1 MKLSLGF
8 SPCPNDTFIF
18 DALVNK
24 RIDIEGLEFEV
35 HLGDVETLNT
45 KAFKAELDITKL
57 SYHAFAYM
65 TENYQ
70 LLRSGSALGKNCGPI
85 LIAKPEI
92 ADAVTLSVV
101 EGLNSQ
107 LSTLSIAIPGKYTT
121 ANFLL
126 GIAFPEA
133 KNKTELVF
141 SEIENAVLEGKV
153 DAGLIIHENRFTYQ
167 SKGLKKLMDLGEF
180 WETKTGLPIPLGGI
194 AIRKTLSS
202 EVKLKV
208 ERLIRKSIEYA
219 FANPD
224 ASKEYVRCHS
234 QEMEASVI
242 QSHINLYVNNYSI
255 DLGEEG
261 QKAVKEMYAIGKE
274 KGIIPEMPD
283 AVFVS

>member
-1 MKLSLGF
+1 MKLTLGF

-24 RIDIEGLEFEV
+24 RIDTEGLEF
-35 HLGDVETLNT
+35 HIQLGDVETLNS
-45 KAFKAELDITKL
+45 KAFNAELDITKL

-65 TENYQ
+65 TDNYQ

-85 LIAKPEI
+85 LIAKEEI
-92 ADAVTLSVV
+92 SHLR
-101 EGLNSQ
+101 SQ
-107 LSTLSIAIPGKYTT
+107 ISHLKIAIPGKYTT

-126 GIAFPEA
+126 GIAFPDA
-133 KNKTELVF
+133 KNKTEMVF
-141 SEIENAVLEGKV
+141 SEIENAVLQDKA

-167 SKGLKKLMDLGEF
+167 SKGLKKLIDLGEF

-194 AIRKTLSS
+194 AIRKNFPL

-208 ERLIRKSIEYA
+208 ERLIRKSIEFA
-219 FANPD
+219 FANPE

-242 QSHINLYVNNYSI
+242 QSHINLYVNNYSVNI
-255 DLGEEG
+255 GAEGE
-261 QKAVKEMYAIGKE
+261 KAVKEMYAIGKE
-274 KGIIPEMPD
+274 NRIIPEMPD
-283 AVFVS
+283 GIFIS

>member
-1 MKLSLGF
+1 MKLTLGF

-24 RIDIEGLEFEV
+24 RIDTEGLEFDV
-35 HLGDVETLNT
+35 QLGDVETLNT

-65 TENYQ
+65 TDNYQ

-85 LIAKPEI
+85 LIAKEQI
-92 ADAVTLSVV
+92 
-101 EGLNSQ
+101 
-107 LSTLSIAIPGKYTT
+107 STLTSQISHLKIAIPGKYTT

-133 KNKTELVF
+133 KNKTEMVF

-167 SKGLKKLMDLGEF
+167 SKGLKKLIDLGEF
-180 WETKTGLPIPLGGI
+180 WESKTGLPIPLGGI
-194 AIRKTLSS
+194 AIRKSLPS

-208 ERLIRKSIEYA
+208 EKLIRKSIEYA
-219 FANPD
+219 FANPE

-234 QEMEASVI
+234 QEMEPSVI

-255 DLGEEG
+255 NLGVEG
-261 QKAVKEMYAIGKE
+261 EKAVKEMYAIGKE
-274 KGIIPEMPD
+274 TGIIPEMPD
-283 AVFVS
+283 AIFVS

>member
-1 MKLSLGF
+1 MKLTLGF

-24 RIDIEGLEFEV
+24 RIDTEGLDFYV
-35 HLGDVETLNT
+35 QLGDVETLNT

-65 TENYQ
+65 TDNYQ
-70 LLRSGSALGKNCGPI
+70 LLHSGSALGNNCGPI
-85 LIAKPEI
+85 LIAKSEI
-92 ADAVTLSVV
+92 A
-101 EGLNSQ
+101 NSKYEIANMK
-107 LSTLSIAIPGKYTT
+107 IAIPGKYTT

-126 GIAFPEA
+126 GIAFPDA
-133 KNKTELVF
+133 KNKTEMVF

-167 SKGLKKLMDLGEF
+167 SKGLKKLIDLGEF
-180 WETKTGLPIPLGGI
+180 WESKTGLPIPLGGI
-194 AIRKTLSS
+194 AIRKSLPS

-208 ERLIRKSIEYA
+208 EKLIRKSIEYA
-219 FANPD
+219 FANPE

-234 QEMEASVI
+234 QEMEPSVI

-255 DLGEEG
+255 NLGVEG
-261 QKAVKEMYAIGKE
+261 EKAVKEMYAIGKE
-274 KGIIPEMPD
+274 TGIIPEMPD
-283 AVFVS
+283 AIFVS

>member
-24 RIDIEGLEFEV
+24 RIDTEGLEFDV
-35 HLGDVETLNT
+35 QLGDVETLNT

-65 TENYQ
+65 TDNYQ

-85 LIAKPEI
+85 LIAKEQI
-92 ADAVTLSVV
+92 ANAVTLSLV
-101 EGLNSQ
+101 EGLK
-107 LSTLSIAIPGKYTT
+107 IAIPGKYTT

-126 GIAFPEA
+126 GIAFPDA

-167 SKGLKKLMDLGEF
+167 SKGLKKLIDLGEF

-194 AIRKTLSS
+194 AIRKKLPS

-242 QSHINLYVNNYSI
+242 QSHINLYVNNYSVN
-255 DLGEEG
+255 LGAEG
-261 QKAVKEMYAIGKE
+261 EKAVKEMYAIGK
-274 KGIIPEMPD
+274 KNRIIPEMPD
-283 AVFVS
+283 AIFVS

>member
-1 MKLSLGF
+1 MKLTLGF

-24 RIDIEGLEFEV
+24 RIDTEGLEFDV
-35 HLGDVETLNT
+35 QLGDVETLNT

-65 TENYQ
+65 TDNYQ

-85 LIAKPEI
+85 LIAKEQI
-92 ADAVTLSVV
+92 SNLT
-101 EGLNSQ
+101 SQ
-107 LSTLSIAIPGKYTT
+107 ISHLKIAIPGKYTT

-133 KNKTELVF
+133 KNKTEMVF

-167 SKGLKKLMDLGEF
+167 SKGLKKLIDLGEF
-180 WETKTGLPIPLGGI
+180 WESKTGLPIPLGGI
-194 AIRKTLSS
+194 AIRKSLPS

-208 ERLIRKSIEYA
+208 EKLIRKSIEYA
-219 FANPD
+219 FANPE

-234 QEMEASVI
+234 QEMEPSVI

-255 DLGEEG
+255 NLGVEG
-261 QKAVKEMYAIGKE
+261 EKAVKEMYAIGKE
-274 KGIIPEMPD
+274 TGIIPEMPD
-283 AVFVS
+283 AIFVS

>member
-1 MKLSLGF
+1 MKLTLGF

-24 RIDIEGLEFEV
+24 RIDTEGLEFDV
-35 HLGDVETLNT
+35 QLGDVETLNT

-65 TENYQ
+65 TDDYQ
-70 LLRSGSALGKNCGPI
+70 LMRSGSALGKNCGPI
-85 LIAKPEI
+85 LIAKSEI
-92 ADAVTLSVV
+92 SNLASEIQHLK
-101 EGLNSQ
+101 
-107 LSTLSIAIPGKYTT
+107 IAIPGKYTT

-126 GIAFPEA
+126 GIAFPDA

-141 SEIENAVLEGKV
+141 SEIENSVLSGKA

-167 SKGLKKLMDLGEF
+167 SKGLKKLIDLGEF

-194 AIRKTLSS
+194 AIRKSLPS

-208 ERLIRKSIEYA
+208 EKLIRKSIEYA
-219 FANPD
+219 FANPE

-234 QEMEASVI
+234 QEMEPGVI
-242 QSHINLYVNNYSI
+242 QSHINLYVNNYSVN
-255 DLGEEG
+255 LGEEG
-261 QKAVKEMYAIGKE
+261 EKAVNKMYSIAKQN
-274 KGIIPEMPD
+274 GIIPEIPED
-283 AVFVS
+283 IFVS

>member
-1 MKLSLGF
+1 MKPDKITVGF

-24 RIDIEGLEFEV
+24 RIDTEGLEF
-35 HLGDVETLNT
+35 HIQLGDVETLNS
-45 KAFKAELDITKL
+45 KAFNAELDITKL

-65 TENYQ
+65 TDNYQ

-85 LIAKPEI
+85 LIAKEEI
-92 ADAVTLSVV
+92 SHLR
-101 EGLNSQ
+101 SQ
-107 LSTLSIAIPGKYTT
+107 ISHLKIAIPGKYTT

-126 GIAFPEA
+126 GIAFPDA
-133 KNKTELVF
+133 KNKTEMVF
-141 SEIENAVLEGKV
+141 SEIENAVLQDKA

-167 SKGLKKLMDLGEF
+167 SKGLKKLIDLGEF

-194 AIRKTLSS
+194 AIRKNFPL

-208 ERLIRKSIEYA
+208 ERLIRKSIEFA
-219 FANPD
+219 FANPE

-242 QSHINLYVNNYSI
+242 QSHINLYVNNYSVN
-255 DLGEEG
+255 LGAEG
-261 QKAVKEMYAIGKE
+261 EKAVKEMYAIGKE
-274 KGIIPEMPD
+274 NRIIPEMPD
-283 AVFVS
+283 GIFIS

>member
-24 RIDIEGLEFEV
+24 RIDTEGLEFDV
-35 HLGDVETLNT
+35 QLGDVETLNT

-65 TENYQ
+65 TDNYQ
-70 LLRSGSALGKNCGPI
+70 LLHSGSALGKNCGPI

-92 ADAVTLSVV
+92 ADAVTSSVV
-101 EGLNSQ
+101 EKQKSLTPS
-107 LSTLSIAIPGKYTT
+107 LKIAIPGKYTT

-133 KNKTELVF
+133 KNKVEMVF
-141 SEIENAVLEGKV
+141 SEIENAVLSGKV
-153 DAGLIIHENRFTYQ
+153 DAGLIIHENRFTYE
-167 SKGLKKLMDLGEF
+167 SKGLKKLIDLGEF
-180 WETKTGLPIPLGGI
+180 WETKTSLPIPLGGI
-194 AIRKTLSS
+194 AIRKTLPS
-202 EVKLKV
+202 ELKLKV
-208 ERLIRKSIEYA
+208 EKLIRKSIEYA

-234 QEMEASVI
+234 QEMEENVI
-242 QSHINLYVNNYSI
+242 QSHINLYVNNFSVN
-255 DLGEEG
+255 LGTEG
-261 QKAVKEMYAIGKE
+261 EKAVKELYSVAK
-274 KGIIPEMPD
+274 KNGIIPGIPED
-283 AVFVS
+283 IFV

>member
-1 MKLSLGF
+1 MRFTLGF

-24 RIDIEGLEFEV
+24 RIDTEGLEFEV
-35 HLGDVETLNT
+35 QLGDVETLNT

-65 TENYQ
+65 TADYQ

-92 ADAVTLSVV
+92 ANAVTLSVV
-101 EGLNSQ
+101 EGLTSDISNLQ
-107 LSTLSIAIPGKYTT
+107 IAIPGKYTT

-126 GIAFPEA
+126 GIAFPDA

-141 SEIENAVLEGKV
+141 SEIENAVLSGTV

-167 SKGLKKLMDLGEF
+167 SKGLKKLIDLGEF

-194 AIRKTLSS
+194 AIRKNLSS
-202 EVKLKV
+202 DIKLKV
-208 ERLIRKSIEYA
+208 ERLIHKSIEYA
-219 FANPD
+219 FANPE
-224 ASKEYVRCHS
+224 ASKDYVRCHS
-234 QEMEASVI
+234 QEMEPSVI

-255 DLGEEG
+255 NLGAEG
-261 QKAVKEMYAIGKE
+261 EKAVKEMYAIAKQN
-274 KGIIPEMPD
+274 GIIPLIPD
-283 AVFVS
+283 DIFIS

>member
-1 MKLSLGF
+1 MKLTLGF

-24 RIDIEGLEFEV
+24 RIDTEGLDFDV
-35 HLGDVETLNT
+35 QFGDVETLNT

-65 TENYQ
+65 TDNYQ
-70 LLRSGSALGKNCGPI
+70 LLHSGSALGNNCGPI
-85 LIAKPEI
+85 LIAKSEI
-92 ADAVTLSVV
+92 A
-101 EGLNSQ
+101 NSKYEIANMK
-107 LSTLSIAIPGKYTT
+107 IAIPGKYTT

-126 GIAFPEA
+126 GIAFPDA
-133 KNKTELVF
+133 KNKTEMVF

-167 SKGLKKLMDLGEF
+167 SKGLKKLIDLGEF

-194 AIRKTLSS
+194 AIRKSLPS

-208 ERLIRKSIEYA
+208 EKLIRKSIEFA
-219 FANPD
+219 FANPE

-234 QEMEASVI
+234 QEMEPSVI
-242 QSHINLYVNNYSI
+242 QSHINLYVNNYSVN
-255 DLGEEG
+255 LGVEG
-261 QKAVKEMYAIGKE
+261 EKAVKELYSIARQNGT
-274 KGIIPEMPD
+274 IPEMTED
-283 AVFVS
+283 IFVS

>member
-1 MKLSLGF
+1 MKLTLGF

-24 RIDIEGLEFEV
+24 RIDTEGLEFDV
-35 HLGDVETLNT
+35 QLGDVETLNT

-65 TENYQ
+65 TDDYQ
-70 LLRSGSALGKNCGPI
+70 LMRSGSALGKNCGPI
-85 LIAKPEI
+85 LIANTEI
-92 ADAVTLSVV
+92 RNLKSAIRNLK
-101 EGLNSQ
+101 
-107 LSTLSIAIPGKYTT
+107 IAIPGKYTT

-126 GIAFPEA
+126 GIAFPDA

-141 SEIENAVLEGKV
+141 SEIENSVLSGKA

-167 SKGLKKLMDLGEF
+167 SKGLKKLIDLGEF

-194 AIRKTLSS
+194 AIRKSLPS

-208 ERLIRKSIEYA
+208 EKLIRKSIEYA
-219 FANPD
+219 FANPE

-234 QEMEASVI
+234 QEMEPGVI
-242 QSHINLYVNNYSI
+242 QSHINLYVNNYSVN
-255 DLGEEG
+255 LGEEG
-261 QKAVKEMYAIGKE
+261 EKAVNKMYSIAKQN
-274 KGIIPEMPD
+274 GIIPEIPED
-283 AVFVS
+283 IFVS

>member
-1 MKLSLGF
+1 MKLTLGF

-24 RIDIEGLEFEV
+24 RIDTEGLEFDV
-35 HLGDVETLNT
+35 QLGDVETLNT

-65 TENYQ
+65 TGNYQ

-85 LIAKPEI
+85 LIAKPDLQPPTSNLRHFTSHI
-92 ADAVTLSVV
+92 SN
-101 EGLNSQ
+101 LN
-107 LSTLSIAIPGKYTT
+107 IAIPGKYTT

-126 GIAFPEA
+126 GIALPDA
-133 KNKTELVF
+133 KNKTEMVF
-141 SEIENAVLEGKV
+141 SEIENAVLQNKV

-167 SKGLKKLMDLGEF
+167 SKGLKKLIDLGEF
-180 WETKTGLPIPLGGI
+180 WETTTGLPIPLGGI
-194 AIRKTLSS
+194 AIRKNIPS

-208 ERLIRKSIEYA
+208 EKLIRKSIEYA

-234 QEMEASVI
+234 QEMEPSVI
-242 QSHINLYVNNYSI
+242 QSHIDLYVNNYSI
-255 DLGEEG
+255 NLGAEG
-261 QKAVKEMYAIGKE
+261 EKAVKEMYAIGKE
-274 KGIIPEMPD
+274 KGIIPEMP
-283 AVFVS
+283 ASIFVY

>member
-24 RIDIEGLEFEV
+24 RIDTEGLELDV
-35 HLGDVETLNT
+35 QLGDVETLNT

-65 TENYQ
+65 TADYQ
-70 LLRSGSALGKNCGPI
+70 LMHSGSALGKNCGPI
-85 LIAKPEI
+85 LIAKSEI
-92 ADAVTLSVV
+92 SNLASEIQHLK
-101 EGLNSQ
+101 
-107 LSTLSIAIPGKYTT
+107 IAIPGKYTT

-141 SEIENAVLEGKV
+141 SEIENAVLQNKV

-167 SKGLKKLMDLGEF
+167 SKGLKKLIDLGEF

-194 AIRKTLSS
+194 AIRKSLPS

-208 ERLIRKSIEYA
+208 ERLIRKSIEFA
-219 FANPD
+219 FANPET
-224 ASKEYVRCHS
+224 SKEYVRCHS
-234 QEMEASVI
+234 QEMEPAVI
-242 QSHINLYVNNYSI
+242 QSHINLYVNNYSVN
-255 DLGEEG
+255 LGAEG
-261 QKAVKEMYAIGKE
+261 EKAVKKMYSIARQN
-274 KGIIPEMPD
+274 GIIPEIPED
-283 AVFVS
+283 IFVS